1 MTAIVDQP
9 RPAMLLRRARPARIP
24 GPRAAR
30 PLVRL
35 SCASGP
41 PAPAIC
47 WVEGLRPRHWLI
59 EAELLGYS
67 DAEVVAEAE
76 EVGYGDAELVADA
89 EEVALA
95 EVVVPEVVVP
105 EIVVPTE
112 IVVPAM
118 AESST
123 GTPPIA
129 VAKAAAPIV
138 QAIRPASATKPANE
152 PARAVAELEEQLPPW
167 LLIGLVA
174 SVLAIV
180 VTAAVIVQASAGHPG
195 RVSVAPI
202 PVASHSSAPT
212 AASTVQAASA
222 VAWLVQALDGH
233 SNLVADA
240 PTRAA
245 LLAQG
250 VSVNTVFAAAQPL
263 PATTNF
269 VVSTAQLRNIAA
281 TGQDPAVAR
290 LLAESQPVA
299 QFGTGADSVQVREVI
314 PTGIRPSVVAASR
327 TMAGQALLS
336 NKSLSVVPEAV
347 PLLSQGRLDLRA
359 ETLIAALAAQTRVR
373 LIGLSQQP
381 VEATAGAPIRTV
393 QLDLG
398 GSSRL
403 LKEYIDALPVDYRP
417 ASSQRQR
424 DGSYVVQW
432 HPDLA
437 TAPPVS

>member
-1 MTAIVDQP
+1 MIAIVDQA
-9 RPAMLLRRARPARIP
+9 RPATLLRRARPARIP
-24 GPRAAR
+24 SPRAAR

-35 SCASGP
+35 SCAAGP
-41 PAPAIC
+41 PESAIR
-47 WVEGLRPRHWLI
+47 WVQGLRPRHWLI
-59 EAELLGYS
+59 EAELHGYG

-76 EVGYGDAELVADA
+76 EV
-89 EEVALA
+89 ALD
-95 EVVVPEVVVP
+95 
-105 EIVVPTE
+105 E
-112 IVVPAM
+112 IVVPAA

-123 GTPPIA
+123 GTRP
-129 VAKAAAPIV
+129 VAAPKPAAPIAE
-138 QAIRPASATKPANE
+138 AIHPASARKPADE
-152 PARAVAELEEQLPPW
+152 PARAIAELEGQLPPW

-180 VTAAVIVQASAGHPG
+180 VAAAVIVQARAAHPG
-195 RVSVAPI
+195 RVSVAQI
-202 PVASHSSAPT
+202 PVASRTSAPT

-222 VAWLVQALDGH
+222 VAWLVQALDRH
-233 SNLVADA
+233 SNLVTDA

-250 VSVNTVFAAAQPL
+250 VAVNTVFAPAQTL

-269 VVSTAQLRNIAA
+269 VVSTAQLRDIAA
-281 TGQDPAVAR
+281 TGQDPAVAQ

-299 QFGTGADSVQVREVI
+299 QFGTGVDSVQVREVI

-336 NKSLSVVPEAV
+336 NKALSVVPSAV

-359 ETLIAALAAQTRVR
+359 ATLIAALAAQTRLT
-373 LIGLSQQP
+373 LIGLAQQP
-381 VEATAGAPIRTV
+381 VEANAGAPIRTV

-417 ASSQRQR
+417 ASSQRQK